1 MAGAR
6 QQQETQWR
14 KGTTSKST
22 ARPTVVVDG
31 PHRGFFS
38 QAHSTDFTLAT
49 SVAIPASTRARMQH
63 TKPIWEEQQQ
73 QPHSDPPRGLVHTRS
88 EPVMS
93 GARLTSAL
101 HAKSRLKMPRLKP
114 AFLKKAF
121 RNDALQLPVH
131 SCPALALSPCAAQ
144 LAHHTHVPAGPPP
157 YCFQMSPMALRSD
170 LGTHQALT
178 ARSGY
183 TAASG
188 FTGLGTGSPPRVSPG
203 RGATSPSSLPSPTM
217 HQVMRVHPHLDAMVV
232 AELSRHGL
240 NLESVTAA
248 AMELTQLESGY
259 ESSQHVHTN

>member
-6 QQQETQWR
+6 QQQQTQTQWR

-131 SCPALALSPCAAQ
+131 SPCSRAPSLCCPARTP
-144 LAHHTHVPAGPPP
+144 HTHVPTGPSILFSDVTHGP
-157 YCFQMSPMALRSD
+157 AL
-170 LGTHQALT
+170 
-178 ARSGY
+178 
-183 TAASG
+183 
-188 FTGLGTGSPPRVSPG
+188 
-203 RGATSPSSLPSPTM
+203 
-217 HQVMRVHPHLDAMVV
+217 
-232 AELSRHGL
+232 
-240 NLESVTAA
+240 
-248 AMELTQLESGY
+248 
-259 ESSQHVHTN
+259 

>member
-6 QQQETQWR
+6 QQQHQQHQQTQWR

-144 LAHHTHVPAGPPP
+144 LAHYTLMYLPPP
-157 YCFQMSPMALRSD
+157 LHTVFRCHPWPC
-170 LGTHQALT
+170 ALT
-178 ARSGY
+178 WAPTRPSLHAPA
-183 TAASG
+183 TPLRAASLAWARG
-188 FTGLGTGSPPRVSPG
+188 RHPGCRQAGVPQARRRCRRPPCTRSCASTPTWMPWYWQSSPG
-203 RGATSPSSLPSPTM
+203 TASTWSQSPQLPWS
-217 HQVMRVHPHLDAMVV
+217 
-232 AELSRHGL
+232 
-240 NLESVTAA
+240 
-248 AMELTQLESGY
+248 
-259 ESSQHVHTN
+259 